1 MENIVL
7 FIIIFIVCVQ
17 LLLFV
22 QNWIRMRQFKNVFS
36 KPETWELS
44 RSFETRFVNGI
55 QGEGNGIFDV
65 IKDSINKYLR
75 SNTGAVIDFGLLKD
89 AVDRHCDSVENEIS
103 TQTPFPL
110 YCGLAGTMIG
120 VILGLIDM
128 LNSGA
133 ILTLMG
139 SGSGEID
146 TSVQSA
152 ASGINSLLKGVAW
165 AMGASIAG
173 IVLTT
178 WNSYRFKKS
187 KIEEEAGKNEFLAWM
202 QSELLPELPSDIS
215 DALNNLV
222 KNLNGFNKTFADN
235 TTNLKHA
242 LGAVNESYAIQADI
256 IKAVHDMDVMKMA
269 KANVRV
275 LQELKECTDKLE
287 LFNEY
292 LNDIEGYTEAIH
304 QFEDQFKSQADRL
317 YVLEEIRDFFRRHK
331 SEIAQTTADADDT
344 LRKSLKQIQENTK
357 TNVSELHKTFIDQSN
372 AFKEIIK
379 GEKDFFE
386 KTASEIKAQFSDQLR
401 LMPQL
406 TKQLEAITEIP
417 VRIDKLIE
425 RIDASNNKLAKS
437 IKSDVDSKID
447 KLIRPGD
454 DREMGSSITSNSTPS
469 WMIWSGWAALVVI
482 AISCCV
488 NMSQSEE
495 QTTIQIPD
503 ESVWRQG
510 QSNSFAPEENL
521 DKDTLVKDTM
531 SNPVVVSKQN

>member
-7 FIIIFIVCVQ
+7 FIIILIICVQ
-17 LLLFV
+17 LFFFV
-22 QNWIRMRQFKNVFS
+22 QNWIRMLQFKNVFS

-55 QGEGNGIFDV
+55 KGEGNGIFEG

-128 LNSGA
+128 LDSGA
-133 ILTLMG
+133 ILTLMD

-146 TSVQSA
+146 RSVQSA
-152 ASGINSLLKGVAW
+152 ATGINSLLAGVAW
-165 AMGASIAG
+165 AMIASIAG

-178 WNSYRFKKS
+178 LNSYRFKKS
-187 KIEEEAGKNEFLAWM
+187 KIKEEAGKNVFLAWM

-222 KNLNGFNKTFADN
+222 KNLNGFNTTFADN
-235 TTNLKHA
+235 TSNLKHA
-242 LGAVNESYAIQADI
+242 LVAVNESYAIQADI

-304 QFEDQFKSQADRL
+304 QFEEQFKSQADRL
-317 YVLEEIRDFFRRHK
+317 HILEEIRDFFRRHK
-331 SEIAQTTADADDT
+331 SEIAKTTADADET
-344 LRKSLKQIQENTK
+344 LHKSLNQIQENTK
-357 TNVSELHKTFIDQSN
+357 TNVNELHKTFIEQSN
-372 AFKEIIK
+372 AFKKIIK
-379 GEKDFFE
+379 EEKDAFE
-386 KTASEIKAQFSDQLR
+386 QTASEIKAQFSDQLR

-417 VRIDKLIE
+417 TRIDKLIE
-425 RIDASNNKLAKS
+425 KIDASNSKLAKS
-437 IKSDVDSKID
+437 IKLEVDSKIA
-447 KLIRPGD
+447 KLTGSD
-454 DREMGSSITSNSTPS
+454 DGGIMVSPTSNDTPS
-469 WMIWSGWAALVVI
+469 WMKLTGWAALIVI
-482 AISCCV
+482 AISCCI
-488 NMSQSEE
+488 NMFQSKE
-495 QTTIQIPD
+495 QPLISMPYEQDWRHWQSSSFVPD
-503 ESVWRQG
+503 E
-510 QSNSFAPEENL
+510 NL
-521 DKDTLVKDTM
+521 GSDTLAKDTM
-531 SNPVVVSKQN
+531 TNSVAVPQQN

>member
-1 MENIVL
+1 MENTVL

-17 LLLFV
+17 LCFFV

-55 QGEGNGIFDV
+55 QGEGNKIFDG
-65 IKDSINKYLR
+65 IKGSINKYLR

-146 TSVQSA
+146 TAVKSA
-152 ASGINSLLKGVAW
+152 ASGINSLLEGVAW

-222 KNLNGFNKTFADN
+222 KNLNGFNTTFADN

-242 LGAVNESYAIQADI
+242 LVAVNESYAIQADI

-317 YVLEEIRDFFRRHK
+317 HILEEIRDFFRRHK

-344 LRKSLKQIQENTK
+344 LRKSLNQIQGNTK
-357 TNVSELHKTFIDQSN
+357 TNVGELHKTFIDQSN
-372 AFKEIIK
+372 AFKSIISA
-379 GEKDFFE
+379 EKDTFE

-425 RIDASNNKLAKS
+425 KIDASNSKLAKS
-437 IKSDVDSKID
+437 IISEVDSKIA
-447 KLIRPGD
+447 KLTRPD
-454 DREMGSSITSNSTPS
+454 DGGVMVSPTSNDTPG
-469 WMIWSGWAALVVI
+469 WMKLSGWAALVVI
-482 AISCCV
+482 AISCCI
-488 NMSQSEE
+488 NMFQSKE
-495 QTTIQIPD
+495 QSTISIPD
-503 ESVWRQG
+503 EQDWRHWQG
-510 QSNSFAPEENL
+510 SSFVPEDNL
-521 DKDTLVKDTM
+521 DKDTLVKDTVT
-531 SNPVVVSKQN
+531 NPVVVSKQN

>member
-1 MENIVL
+1 MENVVP
-7 FIIIFIVCVQ
+7 IIIIVIICVQ
-17 LLLFV
+17 IWFFAK
-22 QNWIRMRQFKNVFS
+22 NWIRMRQFKKVFS
-36 KPETWELS
+36 MPETWTLT

-55 QGEGNGIFDV
+55 QGNGNEIFNG

-75 SNTGAVIDFGLLKD
+75 SNSGAVIDFGLLKD
-89 AVDRHCDSVENEIS
+89 AVDRHCDSVENDIS

-110 YCGLAGTMIG
+110 YCGLAGTMVG

-133 ILTLMG
+133 ISTLMG

-146 TSVQSA
+146 DSVRSA
-152 ASGINSLLKGVAW
+152 ASGINSLLEGVAL
-165 AMGASIAG
+165 AMVASIVG
-173 IVLTT
+173 IGLTT
-178 WNSYRFKKS
+178 WNSYRFKRS
-187 KIEEEAGKNEFLAWM
+187 KLEEEAGKNEFLAWM

-222 KNLNGFNKTFADN
+222 KNLNGFNTTFADN
-235 TTNLKHA
+235 TSNLKHA
-242 LGAVNESYAIQADI
+242 LAAVNESYAIQADI

-292 LNDIEGYTEAIH
+292 LDDIEGYTEAIH

-317 YVLEEIRDFFRRHK
+317 HILEEIRDFFRRHK

-344 LRKSLKQIQENTK
+344 LRKSLTQIQENTK
-357 TNVSELHKTFIDQSN
+357 TNVSELHKTFIEQSN
-372 AFKEIIK
+372 AFKSIIRD
-379 GEKDFFE
+379 EKNTFE

-406 TKQLEAITEIP
+406 AKQLEAITEIP

-425 RIDASNNKLAKS
+425 KIEASNSKLAKS
-437 IKSDVDSKID
+437 IKLEVDSKVA
-447 KLIRPGD
+447 KLAGPD
-454 DREMGSSITSNSTPS
+454 DGGPSESSNNTPS
-469 WMIWSGWAALVVI
+469 WMKWSGWAALVVI
-482 AISCCV
+482 AISCCF
-488 NMSQSEE
+488 NMFQSKE
-495 QTTIQIPD
+495 QTTLPIPD
-503 ESVWRQG
+503 EQDWRQW
-510 QSNSFAPEENL
+510 QSGSLVTEENL
-521 DKDTLVKDTM
+521 WSDTLAKDTM
-531 SNPVVVSKQN
+531 TNSIVMTKQH